1 MADSSITEA
10 TLNLDRLRAGDKA
23 AFAQMV
29 ALYADRLYNLIV
41 KLLGNPQE
49 AEDALQETF
58 VNAFRNIHRFEGRSQ
73 LGTWLYRIAHNTA
86 LMRLRTRR
94 PDTISI
100 DEPVTVED
108 GEMLPRQIY
117 DWRDLPEDEMLTGE
131 ALAYMEAAIQQL
143 PEPLRAVFVLRDIE
157 ELSTAEVGEALN
169 LSEPAVKS
177 RLHRARLFLRERL
190 SEYFHE
196 RTGDHV

>member
-1 MADSSITEA
+1 
-10 TLNLDRLRAGDKA
+10 
-23 AFAQMV
+23 MV
-29 ALYADRLYNLIV
+29 ALYADRLYNLIF

-58 VNAFRNIHRFEGRSQ
+58 VSAFRNIHRFEGRSQ

-86 LMRLRTRR
+86 LMRLRIKR
-94 PDTISI
+94 PNTVSI
-100 DEPVTVED
+100 DEPVTLED
-108 GEMLPRQIY
+108 GETLPRQLY
-117 DWRDLPEDEMLTGE
+117 DWRDLPEDETLSSE
-131 ALAYMEAAIQQL
+131 ALAYMDAAIAEL
-143 PEPLRAVFVLRDIE
+143 PEPLRTVFILRDIE
-157 ELSTAEVGEALN
+157 ELSTTEVGEVLN

-190 SEYFHE
+190 SEYFRE